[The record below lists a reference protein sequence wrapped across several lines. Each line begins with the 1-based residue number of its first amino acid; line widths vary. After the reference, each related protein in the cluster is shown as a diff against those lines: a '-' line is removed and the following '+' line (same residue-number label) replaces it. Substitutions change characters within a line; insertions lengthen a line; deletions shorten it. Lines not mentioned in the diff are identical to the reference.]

1 MVKKKLATLYFAIFF
16 GGVFGCTTDK
26 RVNNDAV
33 KKEMASREIKKITEA
48 EIVGKAHQIG
58 SMIAMNTKKTLG
70 KNLQQ
75 ALMNG
80 GVENAIG
87 FCKINAM
94 PLVDS
99 LSESFDAKIRR
110 VSMRARN
117 PNDVPN
123 EIESM
128 ILEAYEHQWKDSLT
142 LQANVQ
148 EIDEENYLFT
158 QPIFID
164 NALCLSC
171 HGSLEN
177 GMTQDTKNFIDSK
190 YPGDNATG
198 YAIGDLRGMWSITL
212 SKKKIVQSF

>member
-1 MVKKKLATLYFAIFF
+1 MVNMKLSSLFF
-16 GGVFGCTTDK
+16 VLILSGLISCTTDK
-26 RVNNDAV
+26 RVNNEAV
-33 KKEMASREIKKITEA
+33 KKEMAAREIKKITEA
-48 EIVGKAHQIG
+48 EIVSKVHDIG
-58 SMIAMNTKKTLG
+58 SMIAMSTKKTLG

-75 ALMNG
+75 ALMSG
-80 GVENAIG
+80 GVENAIR

-99 LSESFDAKIRR
+99 LSRQFDASIKR
-110 VSMRARN
+110 VTKKARN
-117 PNDVPN
+117 PDDLPNDL
-123 EIESM
+123 EST
-128 ILEAYEHQWKDSLT
+128 ILDAYEQQLNDSLK

-148 EIDEENYLFT
+148 KIDEANYLFT

-164 NALCLSC
+164 NALCLTC

-177 GMTQDTKNFIDSK
+177 GLTEETKNFIKEK
-190 YPGDNATG
+190 YPDDKATG